1 MSLQIAAKIA
11 RRELRGGLK
20 GFRVFLACL
29 ALGIAAIAAVG
40 IVRESIEQGL
50 AREGAVILG
59 GDAEIALTYRR
70 AKEAERLWMDENAIA
85 VSEIIDFRSM
95 AVVENGDVSDR
106 GLTQIK
112 AVDGAYPLYG
122 QVQLEPDIGF
132 DAALDGQGGLPGA
145 VMDRVLVDRLG
156 LTPGDSFRLG
166 VQEFVLTAILVREP
180 DSATGSFTLGPRT
193 IVRSSD
199 LAESGLLQAGTL
211 FDAHYRMTFPTGTDL
226 DGVNVQAEE
235 VIEGGGYRWQDYRNG
250 APGISRFVERLGTFL
265 VLVGLAGLAVG
276 GVGVSAAVRSYL
288 DEKIE
293 VIAVMKSLGAEG
305 RTIFQ
310 VYLIQIGVLTVL
322 GITFGLA
329 LGALLPFVFGP
340 IIEARLPVPI
350 VLGFHP
356 RPLAEAAVYGALA
369 ATLFTIWPLSRT
381 ANVRAAALFR
391 DASLGISGWPQ
402 WRFIAFTALILA
414 MLIGTMVSL
423 SGLPMLS
430 IWFAV
435 GMVLVFA
442 TLVATSYLIRGFARW
457 LAKNRALRQAPSL
470 RLALASVGGPG
481 GEATSVVL
489 SLGLGL
495 AVLATVGQIDS
506 NLRGAIS
513 RELPDIAPSFFVVDI
528 QSDQMEAYLERVE
541 NDPGVTR
548 VQSAPMLRGVITK
561 INGLPAA
568 EVVGDHWVISGD
580 RGVTYSADLPDGS
593 KLTEGAWWPT
603 EYSGPPQISF
613 SATEAEEMGLSLG
626 DTMTVNVL
634 GRGISGTITSF
645 RDVDFSNAGMG
656 FVMSMNPTAIAG
668 APHTFISTVYAD
680 QSSEAAILRDL
691 SEAYPNI
698 TAISVRDAIERF
710 SGLLGGVAAAITY
723 GALATLVTGVVVLIG
738 AAAAGERARTY
749 EAAVLKTLGATR
761 GVVLANFMFRSVI
774 LGAAAGAVA
783 VFAGAVAGWAV
794 MTFVM
799 DSEYAFEPVSAISI
813 VVGGVLVTLLAGLA
827 FSLQS
832 LNARPSAVL
841 RTRE

>member
-1 MSLQIAAKIA
+1 M
-11 RRELRGGLK
+11 
-20 GFRVFLACL
+20 FLACL

-95 AVVENGDVSDR
+95 AVVENGEVSDR

-156 LTPGDSFRLG
+156 LSPGNSFRLG

-211 FDAHYRMTFPTGTDL
+211 FDAHYRMTFPPGTDL
-226 DGVNVQAEE
+226 DGVNLQAEE
-235 VIEGGGYRWQDYRNG
+235 VIEGGGFRWQDHRNG

-293 VIAVMKSLGAEG
+293 VIAVLKSLGAEG

-322 GITFGLA
+322 GITLGLA
-329 LGALLPFVFGP
+329 LGALIPVAFGP

-356 RPLAEAAVYGALA
+356 RPLAEAAIYGVLA
-369 ATLFTIWPLSRT
+369 AILFTIWPLSRT

-391 DASLGISGWPQ
+391 NASLGISGWPQ

-414 MLIGTMVSL
+414 LLIAIMVSL

-435 GMVLVFA
+435 GMVLVFV
-442 TLVATSYLIRGFARW
+442 TLVGASYLIRWLARW
-457 LAKNRALRQAPSL
+457 LAKNRALRRAPSL

-506 NLRGAIS
+506 NLRGAIV
-513 RELPDIAPSFFVVDI
+513 RDLPGIAPSFFVVDI

-541 NDPGVTR
+541 NDSGVTR

-580 RGVTYSADLPDGS
+580 RGVTYSVDLPDGAE
-593 KLTEGAWWPT
+593 LTAGEWWPAD
-603 EYSGPPQISF
+603 YSGAPQISF
-613 SATEAEEMGLSLG
+613 GASEAEEMGLSLG
-626 DTMTVNVL
+626 DTMTINVL
-634 GRGISGTITSF
+634 GRDITGTISSF

-656 FVMSMNPTAIAG
+656 FVMSMNPAAIAG
-668 APHTFISTVYAD
+668 APHTFISTVYAE
-680 QSSEAAILRDL
+680 QSSEPAILRDL
-691 SEAYPNI
+691 TEAHPNI
-698 TAISVRDAIERF
+698 TVISVRDAIERV

-723 GALATLVTGVVVLIG
+723 GALATLITGVMVLIG

-749 EAAVLKTLGATR
+749 EAAILKTLGATR
-761 GVVLANFMFRSVI
+761 RVVLANFMFRSVI

-783 VFAGAVAGWAV
+783 VLAGGVAGWAV
-794 MTFVM
+794 MVFVM
-799 DSEYAFEPVSAISI
+799 DSEYVFEPVSALTI
-813 VVGGVLVTLLAGLA
+813 VLGGILVTLLAGLA

-841 RTRE
+841 RARE